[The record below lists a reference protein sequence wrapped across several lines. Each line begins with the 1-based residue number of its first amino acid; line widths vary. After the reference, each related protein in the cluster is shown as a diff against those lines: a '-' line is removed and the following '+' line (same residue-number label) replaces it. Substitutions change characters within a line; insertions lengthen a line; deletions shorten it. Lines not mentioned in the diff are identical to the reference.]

1 MLTAEGQHHSQWVH
15 YYYIA
20 LSRLGLPDHKVSASL
35 KHVISHHV
43 KLVHSDLYLNNRF
56 FNFFGK
62 GGLILLLLVLLCKI
76 AHKNIS
82 RTLAVEI
89 GGEPWGVWHTIGSMG
104 SAVLAFF
111 ITRNTVFLL
120 NACSFDCQVEND
132 LRLFPVVYLQ

>member
-43 KLVHSDLYLNNRF
+43 KLVHSDLYLNNCF
-56 FNFFGK
+56 FNFFAK
-62 GGLILLLLVLLCKI
+62 GGLILLVLVLLCKI

-89 GGEPWGVWHTIGSMG
+89 GGEPWGVWHMIGSMG
-104 SAVLAFF
+104 AAVLAFF

-120 NACSFDCQVEND
+120 NACSFDC
-132 LRLFPVVYLQ
+132 